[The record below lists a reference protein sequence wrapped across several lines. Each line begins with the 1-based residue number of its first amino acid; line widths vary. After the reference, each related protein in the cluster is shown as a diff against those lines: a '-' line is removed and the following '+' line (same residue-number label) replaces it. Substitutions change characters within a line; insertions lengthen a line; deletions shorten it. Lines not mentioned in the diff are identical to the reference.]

1 MPQPQR
7 HPTRPARNT
16 LGSLLLGG
24 LLLTVASARV
34 ATAAPPP
41 PDLSRTQLHVL
52 LRTAAGTPVPGI
64 TVEIVP
70 AAADLGGLS
79 GGSALPPA
87 LTDAGGGITVVG
99 LGRWIWRARF
109 RGQFQGQA
117 LQPIAAQGQAPWGRT
132 RDGGGFPVQV
142 QAQEEDAA
150 PTPVVIAGTPQPDT
164 QSVGFVLIPS
174 NGTWAVTGDLGDPL
188 GPPQPLAEDTTH
200 PPLHPAGTL
209 PDGAAVLP
217 APGTAATTLPGA
229 PAPAPR
235 PTPDTLGWWIGGG
248 LLWLLGYGFYT
259 WRRWH
264 AAPRAQGDSAP

>member
-188 GPPQPLAEDTTH
+188 GAPQPLTAD
-200 PPLHPAGTL
+200 PALTPRPRSATVGTL
-209 PDGAAVLP
+209 ADGSAGRPTSGDAPPSRQDP
-217 APGTAATTLPGA
+217 APPAAGP
-229 PAPAPR
+229 
-235 PTPDTLGWWIGGG
+235 LGWWIGGG
-248 LLWLLGYGFYT
+248 LLWLLIYGLYT

-264 AAPRAQGDSAP
+264 AAPGAQGDRTL